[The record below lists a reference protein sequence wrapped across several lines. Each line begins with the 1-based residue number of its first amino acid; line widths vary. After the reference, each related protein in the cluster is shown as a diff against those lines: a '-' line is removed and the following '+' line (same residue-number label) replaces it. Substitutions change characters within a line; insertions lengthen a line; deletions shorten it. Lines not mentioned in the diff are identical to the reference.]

1 MAKTT
6 TKYGIRTE
14 HWKAMLSILKSN
26 PLVSEVII
34 YGSRAK
40 GNYRPGSDIDICLKG
55 SELTQSDIN
64 SLMTKLDELNL
75 PWIVDL
81 IGYNIITNTDL
92 IEHIERVGI
101 RLA

>member
-1 MAKTT
+1 MAESSP
-6 TKYGIRTE
+6 KYGIKAE
-14 HWKAMLSILKSN
+14 HWAAILSILKSN
-26 PLVSEVII
+26 PLVSEVIL

-40 GNYRPGSDIDICLKG
+40 GNYKPASDIDICLKG

-81 IGYNIITNTDL
+81 TGYNIITNTDL